1 MTGGADIWP
10 SPCFYCQKDF
20 GLVKQLEWGFSFGY
34 RLQSIT
40 SLHWAVLMVGSSKLW
55 REMTLLQRHK
65 ELIAFVVCR
74 LLQPLE
80 QALPGRRRYT
90 SGLKCSARRIHSTTR
105 SKPYSK
111 TKVDTDFQ
119 TAGALTRF
127 TVALPRVEM
136 IEDTQKKSGEGK

>member
-1 MTGGADIWP
+1 MALTLFLLPEGFCPG
-10 SPCFYCQKDF
+10 Q
-20 GLVKQLEWGFSFGY
+20 QLEWGFSFGY

-40 SLHWAVLMVGSSKLW
+40 SLHWAVLMEGSSKLW
-55 REMTLLQRHK
+55 HEMTVLQRHK

-80 QALPGRRRYT
+80 QALPGRRLYT

-136 IEDTQKKSGEGK
+136 IEDTRKEKGEGK